1 MGIFPT
7 LVLIVMLPLLGGEF
21 PHPLA
26 LGDQGR
32 WCTRS
37 LVLGIA

>member
-1 MGIFPT
+1 MGISTT
-7 LVLIVMLPLLGGEF
+7 LVLIVRLPLQAGEF